1 MCFAVQECMCVFMY
15 DACVFAG
22 SLIPNNCVAPLIHT
36 LSQDSAKTY
45 TEKHHQS
52 LQSAVNGLKASNALS
67 SLASHSNRAS
77 GTPGGAIKVET
88 GSESSKASRSSSSSK
103 PAEPVLSMPTFDF

>member
-1 MCFAVQECMCVFMY
+1 MYVFTY
-15 DACVFAG
+15 DECVFAG

-67 SLASHSNRAS
+67 SLASHSNSAS

-88 GSESSKASRSSSSSK
+88 GSESSEASRSSK